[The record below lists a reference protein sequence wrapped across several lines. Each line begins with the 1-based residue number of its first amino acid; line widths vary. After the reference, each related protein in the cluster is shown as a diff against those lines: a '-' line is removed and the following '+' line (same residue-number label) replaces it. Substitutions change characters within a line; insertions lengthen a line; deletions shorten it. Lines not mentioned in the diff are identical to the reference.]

1 MSQFFFDCFINKVGE
16 TANKLI
22 NVVPDNKVMN
32 EEINDWED

>member
-16 TANKLI
+16 AANELI